1 MAPSAGP
8 EARGGVCTA
17 HEHPAHQFYICW
29 GDGMETFVQIL
40 KDFGFP
46 VACVVAL
53 FWLLQKE
60 QENHKQETANLTS
73 AITELRV
80 VLAKILAKIGGDDK

>member
-1 MAPSAGP
+1 
-8 EARGGVCTA
+8 
-17 HEHPAHQFYICW
+17 
-29 GDGMETFVQIL
+29 METFLSLL

-53 FWLLQKE
+53 FYLLQKE
-60 QENHKQETANLTS
+60 QENHKAETVSLTA

-80 VLAKILAKIGGDDK
+80 VLAKILTKIGGDNDG

>member
-1 MAPSAGP
+1 
-8 EARGGVCTA
+8 
-17 HEHPAHQFYICW
+17 
-29 GDGMETFVQIL
+29 METFLTLL

-53 FWLLQKE
+53 FYLLQRE
-60 QENHKQETANLTS
+60 QENHKAETASLTS

-80 VLAKILAKIGGDDK
+80 VLAKILTKIGGDIDG

>member
-1 MAPSAGP
+1 M
-8 EARGGVCTA
+8 
-17 HEHPAHQFYICW
+17 
-29 GDGMETFVQIL
+29 DTFISIL

-53 FWLLQKE
+53 FYLLQRE
-60 QENHKQETANLTS
+60 QENHKTETASLTA

-80 VLAKILAKIGGDDK
+80 VMAKILTKLGDDA

>member
-1 MAPSAGP
+1 MQGLKPGAAFAQRMITRPTNFIFVG
-8 EARGGVCTA
+8 
-17 HEHPAHQFYICW
+17 
-29 GDGMETFVQIL
+29 GDGMETFIQIL

-60 QENHKQETANLTS
+60 QENHKQETANLTG

>member
-1 MAPSAGP
+1 MQGRKPGAAFAQRMNTRPTNLYV
-8 EARGGVCTA
+8 RG
-17 HEHPAHQFYICW
+17 
-29 GDGMETFVQIL
+29 DSMETFVQIL

-53 FWLLQKE
+53 FWLLQRE
-60 QENHKQETANLTS
+60 QENHKQETASLTS

>member
-8 EARGGVCTA
+8 EARGGARTA
-17 HEHPAHQFYICW
+17 HEHPAHQFYMF
-29 GDGMETFVQIL
+29 GGERMETFVQIL

-46 VACVVAL
+46 VACVMAL
-53 FWLLQKE
+53 FLLLQKE
-60 QENHKQETANLTS
+60 QENHKQETASLTS

-80 VLAKILAKIGGDDK
+80 VLAKILVKIGGDDK

>member
-1 MAPSAGP
+1 MGAM
-8 EARGGVCTA
+8 RMDVVL
-17 HEHPAHQFYICW
+17 Q
-29 GDGMETFVQIL
+29 VL

-53 FWLLQKE
+53 FYLLQRE
-60 QENHKQETANLTS
+60 QENHKSETASLTA

-80 VLAKILAKIGGDDK
+80 VLAKILTKIGDDGHE

>member
-1 MAPSAGP
+1 M
-8 EARGGVCTA
+8 
-17 HEHPAHQFYICW
+17 
-29 GDGMETFVQIL
+29 DTFISIL

-53 FWLLQKE
+53 FYLLQRE
-60 QENHKQETANLTS
+60 QENHKTETASLTA

-80 VLAKILAKIGGDDK
+80 VLAKILTKLGDDA